1 MTSAHRGVKGRS
13 DTAVAAVR
21 RGLLAGVAGT
31 AAMTA
36 AQAAY
41 YKLTGSESSS
51 VPAEV
56 GKRII
61 RGVLQRE
68 VSDERT
74 DALNNAMHWFYG
86 TSWGVLYG
94 LGARRPTAGL
104 VFGLVVWGASLIELP
119 AMKLSPPIWE
129 MPPSSIAPDLGFHLL
144 YGSTVAAAHR
154 VLTD

>member
-1 MTSAHRGVKGRS
+1 MSGGSKTTLAAARRGV
-13 DTAVAAVR
+13 
-21 RGLLAGVAGT
+21 LAGVAGT
-31 AAMTA
+31 AVMTA
-36 AQAAY
+36 AQTAY
-41 YKLTGSESSS
+41 YKMTGSESSS

-74 DALNNAMHWFYG
+74 DALNNVMHGLYG

-94 LGARRPTAGL
+94 LAARRPTAGIW
-104 VFGLVVWGASLIELP
+104 FGLGVWAASLVELP

-129 MPPSSIAPDLGFHLL
+129 MAPSSIAPDVGFHLL
-144 YGSTVAAAHR
+144 YGTAVAATHR
-154 VLTD
+154 VLSD